1 MMRMND
7 DKYAVTEAPNHNN
20 VKNHSEDMQ
29 D

>member
-1 MMRMND
+1 MMRMNG